1 MLLALEKKSNRYL
14 EKHRDKG
21 KLRKDLVLN
30 YEVNNMA
37 DVIDAVV
44 PLVGLAIGAKIIENV
59 LEDKP
64 RKKRKKSNWEL

>member
-1 MLLALEKKSNRYL
+1 
-14 EKHRDKG
+14 
-21 KLRKDLVLN
+21 
-30 YEVNNMA
+30 MA